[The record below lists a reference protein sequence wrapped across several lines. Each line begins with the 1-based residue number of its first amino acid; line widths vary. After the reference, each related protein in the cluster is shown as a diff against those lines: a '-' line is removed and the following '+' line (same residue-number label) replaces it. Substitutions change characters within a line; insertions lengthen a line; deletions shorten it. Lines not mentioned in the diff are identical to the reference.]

1 MSLRSQLFAG
11 DAKLEAAATSDTAH
25 VAPGA
30 SGDHVRKIQA
40 ALCQLAGAQ
49 LSTDGQ
55 YGPRTA
61 AAVLAFKQK
70 RDIVNRAYQSSA
82 DDIVG
87 KMTVVAMDA
96 ELSANDAPAGPP
108 EITVLAPRPA
118 LDRHL
123 PLVSIRLANNGN
135 PVISSMAGGKPNINP
150 GPIIELKPGQIA
162 KIVITNGGGGT
173 ISSSDPSIASIRKP
187 GDRSAPL
194 TRLSSDP
201 ENVEIVAN
209 AWGSVVII
217 VNNKPGPSL
226 SLPDAMFMTSITIKV
241 KALHRTP
248 YVPTMVPHNHRPV
261 RDWPGMLDKIRQP
274 HEHFSGKALAL
285 LCAVHA
291 DPMTFVNAAI
301 AGEFRDKPVALRHL
315 NWYLRDGR
323 GQDFKE
329 DQSIAQWVRV
339 DWGLRKRLST
349 FVRENVNAGRTPRHH
364 GWLLF
369 ENGMYAKEAEDY
381 LYAFGTIDRLDVEY
395 DMAAKTVK
403 IWFKDSYEWHPV
415 CEGCYTKF
423 ADDEVRVTNS
433 LHAALVQMKDRGA
446 ADYWMLGEATFPMS
460 QLEFLWP
467 RF

>member
-11 DAKLEAAATSDTAH
+11 DNKLEAAAISDAAH
-25 VAPGA
+25 IGPGA

-40 ALCQLAGAQ
+40 ALRQLDGSQ

-55 YGPRTA
+55 YGPGTA

-70 RDIVNRAYQSSA
+70 RDIVNRSYQSSA
-82 DDIVG
+82 DNIVG
-87 KMTVVAMDA
+87 KMTIAAMDA
-96 ELSANDAPAGPP
+96 ELAANEEPHGPP
-108 EITVLAPRPA
+108 EITVLAPRA
-118 LDRHL
+118 DRKRHL
-123 PLVSIRLANNGN
+123 PLVAIGFANNGK
-135 PVISSMAGGKPNINP
+135 PVVSSFSGGQPNITP
-150 GPIIELKPGQIA
+150 GPIITLRPGQVA
-162 KIVITNGGGGT
+162 TVVVKNASGGT

-187 GDRSAPL
+187 GDRSAAL

-209 AWGSVVII
+209 AWGSVVIV

-226 SLPDAMFMTSITIKV
+226 SLPDAMFMTSITVTV
-241 KALHRTP
+241 KTVHPTP
-248 YVPTMVPHNHRPV
+248 YVQTMVPHNHRPV

-274 HEHFSGKALAL
+274 RENFSGKALAL
-285 LCAVHA
+285 LCGVHA

-301 AGEFRDKPVALRHL
+301 AGEFSDKPVALRHL

-329 DQSIAQWVRV
+329 DQNIANWVRV

-349 FVRENVNAGRTPRHH
+349 FIRQNVNAGRSPRYH

-369 ENGMYAKEAEDY
+369 DIGMYAREAEDY
-381 LYAFGTIDRLDVEY
+381 HYAFGTIDRLDVEY

-415 CEGCYTKF
+415 CEGYYARL

-446 ADYWMLGEATFPMS
+446 ADYWMLGETTFPMS

-467 RF
+467 SY